1 MRCSKEGAY
10 CHECPL
16 EGLECFPFQAPGRPS
31 AGVGGVFVSDDV
43 EEWLEDDREVFV
55 IGCGRQ
61 GALCHECPLSDE
73 CSIFQAPGRPSAR
86 DA

>member
-1 MRCSKEGAY
+1 
-10 CHECPL
+10 
-16 EGLECFPFQAPGRPS
+16 
-31 AGVGGVFVSDDV
+31 VFVSDDV

-73 CSIFQAPGRPSAR
+73 CPIFQAPGRPSAR
-86 DA
+86 DAWRGI